1 MPGWPPLTGEVGR
14 GHMKLIR
21 FGEPG
26 KEKPGVCINNEHYD
40 VSGFIQDYEE
50 RFFAN
55 GGLLHLAWMIEQN
68 KTILRKL
75 PAGIRLGSPVARPS
89 KIVCIGLNY
98 ADHAKETGATPP
110 SEPVIF
116 MKSTTALVG
125 PFDNIMIP
133 KNSVKTD
140 WEVELAVVINRK
152 ASYVEEAE
160 AMDYVAGYCLHNDV
174 SEREFQI
181 ERNGTWDK
189 GKGCD
194 TFAPLGPWLVT
205 KDEITNVDNLR
216 LWLKVNDKIMQDGT
230 TANFI
235 FKIPFLVS
243 YVSQFMTLLPG
254 DIISTGTPAG
264 VGLGF
269 NPPVYLKPG
278 DIVELGIDGLGESTQ
293 TCLAYTPIP

>member
-1 MPGWPPLTGEVGR
+1 
-14 GHMKLIR
+14 MKLIR
-21 FGEPG
+21 FGEAG
-26 KEKPGVCINNEHYD
+26 KERPGVCIDNEHYD
-40 VSGFIQDYEE
+40 VSGFIQDYDE

-68 KTILRKL
+68 KTILRKV
-75 PAGIRLGSPVARPS
+75 PAHIRLGSPVARPS

-125 PFDNIMIP
+125 PNDNIMIP
-133 KNSVKTD
+133 KNSLKTD
-140 WEVELAVVINRK
+140 WEVELAVVVGKK
-152 ASYVEEAE
+152 ASYVEESE

-181 ERNGTWDK
+181 ERGGTWDK

-194 TFAPLGPWLVT
+194 TFAPVGPWLVT
-205 KDEITNVDNLR
+205 KDEVRDVDNLR
-216 LWLKVNDKIMQDGT
+216 LWLKVNDKKMQDGT

-235 FKIPFLVS
+235 FRIPVIVS

-278 DIVELGIDGLGESTQ
+278 DVVELGIDGLGTSKQ
-293 TCLAYTPIP
+293 ACIAYAPIP

>member
-1 MPGWPPLTGEVGR
+1 
-14 GHMKLIR
+14 MKLIR
-21 FGEPG
+21 FGEAG
-26 KEKPGVCINNEHYD
+26 KERPGVCIDNEHFD
-40 VSGFIQDYEE
+40 VSGFIQDYDE

-55 GGLLHLAWMIEQN
+55 GGVMHLAWMVEQN
-68 KTILRKL
+68 KTILRKV

-98 ADHAKETGATPP
+98 ADHAKETGATAP
-110 SEPVIF
+110 SEPVVF
-116 MKSTTALVG
+116 MKATTALVG
-125 PFDNIMIP
+125 PNDNIVIP

-140 WEVELAVVINRK
+140 WEVELAVVIGKK
-152 ASYVEEAE
+152 ASYVDEPE

-181 ERNGTWDK
+181 ERGGTWDK

-194 TFAPLGPWLVT
+194 TFAPVGPWLVT
-205 KDEITNVDNLR
+205 KEEVKDVDNLR
-216 LWLKVNDKIMQDGT
+216 LWLKVNDKMMQDGT
-230 TANFI
+230 TANLI
-235 FKIPFLVS
+235 FKIPFIVS

-269 NPPVYLKPG
+269 SPPVYLKAG
-278 DIVELGIDGLGESTQ
+278 DVVELGIDGLGTSKQ
-293 TCLAYTPIP
+293 TCIAYSK